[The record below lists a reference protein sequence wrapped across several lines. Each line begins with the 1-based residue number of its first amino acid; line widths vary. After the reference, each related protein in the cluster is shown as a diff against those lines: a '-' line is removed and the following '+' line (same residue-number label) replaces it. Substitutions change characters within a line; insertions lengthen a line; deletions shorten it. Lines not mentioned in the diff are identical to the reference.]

1 MQRKPYIIY
10 AGARA
15 FSIARDLEWVNELFG
30 ITKQFELII
39 VMTSNFLIV
48 EKFKKPYKGTKKSAN
63 NKQQKE
69 KKWKFLRFL
78 IQTLTFW

>member
-10 AGARA
+10 AGVRA
-15 FSIARDLEWVNELFG
+15 FSIARDLEWVSEWVNELFG

-48 EKFKKPYKGTKKSAN
+48 EKSKKRCKGTKKSAN

-69 KKWKFLRFL
+69 NNDNFCD
-78 IQTLTFW
+78 FW